1 MAISDNM
8 RAIRIKKG
16 LTQKQVA
23 AACGL
28 ADSTVRTYELGNA
41 NPKPA
46 SVAKLA
52 KALGVSAA
60 ELYGVDWMPGI
71 VDVPDQETKSALYQS
86 VLEDPLPI
94 DGPSRTRLLVAF
106 DKLNA
111 DGQLEA
117 IKRTE
122 ELTQVPVYQA
132 AQPGFSSDEIEK
144 LHHFIQT
151 IQNQQLE
158 LSMMAEDKR
167 KNESALRSSR
177 FLIDDA
183 TKGIINIVS
192 KHLTMTAPEYSDT

>member
-1 MAISDNM
+1 M
-8 RAIRIKKG
+8 
-16 LTQKQVA
+16 
-23 AACGL
+23 
-28 ADSTVRTYELGNA
+28 
-41 NPKPA
+41 
-46 SVAKLA
+46 
-52 KALGVSAA
+52 SAA

>member
-46 SVAKLA
+46 TVAKLA

-86 VLEDPLPI
+86 VVEDPLPI
-94 DGPSRTRLLVAF
+94 DGRSRTRLLVAF